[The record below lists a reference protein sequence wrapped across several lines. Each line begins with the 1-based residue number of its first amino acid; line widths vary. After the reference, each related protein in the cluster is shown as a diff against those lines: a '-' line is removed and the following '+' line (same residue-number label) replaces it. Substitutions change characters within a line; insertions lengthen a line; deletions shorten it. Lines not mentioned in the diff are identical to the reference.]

1 MRKALIILTTL
12 IAIVGCQT
20 RIKPLTDLDDNQLH
34 GKVKQ
39 MLELTYYYGNVDR
52 VFFEEKTKAS
62 DSMLYIFDEKGYYT
76 EAVRLTPPDE
86 NEDEAEQT
94 VRKMYITR
102 TADEVKTTAY
112 NSDGDILYQSIS
124 KLNPEGLEL
133 TRTDFY
139 KKDDEKIVMN
149 STYDHKNLKR
159 EINIEH
165 KDGGKQKNV
174 LTHNKKGQV
183 IKGEFYIDNGN
194 ELFLTSTYTYNSK
207 DYLEKREQKDIT
219 TYSVTTTYEYEY
231 DAQGSAT
238 LVKEYEDGKLTTTK
252 KRIIEYY

>member
-1 MRKALIILTTL
+1 MKKIVIISMIL
-12 IAIVGCQT
+12 IAFVGCKT
-20 RIKPLTDLDDNQLH
+20 HIKPLTDLEDNQLH

-39 MLELTYYYGNVDR
+39 MLELTYSYGNVDR
-52 VFFEEKTKAS
+52 VYFEEKTKAS
-62 DSMLYIFDEKGYYT
+62 DSTLYIFNEKGYYT
-76 EAVRLTPPDE
+76 EAVHLTPPNDDE
-86 NEDEAEQT
+86 TEQAPRNIY
-94 VRKMYITR
+94 VTR
-102 TADEVKTTAY
+102 SADEVKTTAY

-133 TRTDFY
+133 TRTDIF

-149 STYDHKNLKR
+149 YTYDHTNLKT

-165 KDGGKQKNV
+165 KNGSKQKNV
-174 LTHNKKGQV
+174 LTYNKKGQV
-183 IKGEFYIDNGN
+183 IKGEFYIGSEN
-194 ELFLTSTYTYNSK
+194 ELFLTSTCTYNSR
-207 DYLEKREQKDIT
+207 DYLEKRERKYA

-238 LVKEYEDGKLTTTK
+238 LVKEYEDGKLTTTR

>member
-1 MRKALIILTTL
+1 MKRTISILISLVAL
-12 IAIVGCQT
+12 ASCQT
-20 RIKPLTDLDDNQLH
+20 RIKPATDLDDNQLH

-62 DSMLYIFDEKGYYT
+62 DSMLYTFDEKGYYT
-76 EAVRLTPPDE
+76 EAVRLTSPDDD
-86 NEDEAEQT
+86 EDEQT
-94 VRKMYITR
+94 PRKIYVTR

-133 TRTDFY
+133 TRTDVY
-139 KKDDEKIVMN
+139 KKEDEKIVMN

-165 KDGGKQKNV
+165 KDGGKQKNI

-207 DYLEKREQKDIT
+207 DYLEKREQKYIT

-238 LVKEYEDGKLTTTK
+238 LVKEYEDGKLTTTI

>member
-1 MRKALIILTTL
+1 MKKIVIISMIL
-12 IAIVGCQT
+12 IAFVGCKT
-20 RIKPLTDLDDNQLH
+20 HIKPLTDLEDNQLH

-39 MLELTYYYGNVDR
+39 MLELTYSYGNVDR
-52 VFFEEKTKAS
+52 VYFEEKTKAS
-62 DSMLYIFDEKGYYT
+62 DSTLYIFNEKGYYT
-76 EAVRLTPPDE
+76 EAVHLTPPNDDE
-86 NEDEAEQT
+86 TEQAPRNIY
-94 VRKMYITR
+94 VTR

-133 TRTDFY
+133 TRTDVY
-139 KKDDEKIVMN
+139 KKEDEKIVMN

-165 KDGGKQKNV
+165 KDGSKQKNV

-183 IKGEFYIDNGN
+183 IKGEFYIGSEN
-194 ELFLTSTYTYNSK
+194 ELFLTSICTYNSK
-207 DYLEKREQKDIT
+207 DYLEKRERKYA

-238 LVKEYEDGKLTTTK
+238 VIKEYEDGKLTTTR
-252 KRIIEYY
+252 KRILEYY

>member
-1 MRKALIILTTL
+1 MKKIVIISMIL
-12 IAIVGCQT
+12 IAFVGCKT
-20 RIKPLTDLDDNQLH
+20 HIKPLTDLEDNQLH

-39 MLELTYYYGNVDR
+39 MLELTYSYGNVDR
-52 VFFEEKTKAS
+52 VYFEEKTKAS
-62 DSMLYIFDEKGYYT
+62 DSTLYIFNEKGYYT
-76 EAVRLTPPDE
+76 EAVHLTPPNDDE
-86 NEDEAEQT
+86 TEQAPRNIY
-94 VRKMYITR
+94 VTR

-133 TRTDFY
+133 TRTDIF

-165 KDGGKQKNV
+165 KNGSKQKNV
-174 LTHNKKGQV
+174 LTYNKKGQV
-183 IKGEFYIDNGN
+183 IKGEFYIGSEN
-194 ELFLTSTYTYNSK
+194 ELFLTSICTYNSK
-207 DYLEKREQKDIT
+207 DYLEKRERKYA

-238 LVKEYEDGKLTTTK
+238 VVKEYEDGKLTTTR

>member
-1 MRKALIILTTL
+1 MKKIVIISMIL
-12 IAIVGCQT
+12 IAFVGCKT
-20 RIKPLTDLDDNQLH
+20 HIKPLTDLEDNQLH

-39 MLELTYYYGNVDR
+39 MLELTYSYGNVDR
-52 VFFEEKTKAS
+52 VYFEEKTKAS
-62 DSMLYIFDEKGYYT
+62 DSTLYIFNEKGYYT
-76 EAVRLTPPDE
+76 EAVHLTPPNDDE
-86 NEDEAEQT
+86 TEQAPRNIY
-94 VRKMYITR
+94 VTR
-102 TADEVKTTAY
+102 SADEVKTTAY

-133 TRTDFY
+133 TRTDVY
-139 KKDDEKIVMN
+139 KKEDEKIVMN

-165 KDGGKQKNV
+165 KNGSKQKNV

-183 IKGEFYIDNGN
+183 IKGEFYIGSEN
-194 ELFLTSTYTYNSK
+194 ELFLTSICTYNSK
-207 DYLEKREQKDIT
+207 DYLEKRERKYA

-238 LVKEYEDGKLTTTK
+238 VVKEYEDGKLTTTR

>member
-20 RIKPLTDLDDNQLH
+20 RIKPATDLDDNQLH

-52 VFFEEKTKAS
+52 VVFEEVTKAS
-62 DSMLYIFDEKGYYT
+62 DSMLYTFDEKGYYT

-86 NEDEAEQT
+86 DEDEAEQAA
-94 VRKMYITR
+94 RKIYVTR
-102 TADEVKTTAY
+102 TTDEVKTTAY

-133 TRTDFY
+133 TRTDVY

-165 KDGGKQKNV
+165 KNGSKQKNV

-183 IKGEFYIDNGN
+183 IKGEFYIGSEN
-194 ELFLTSTYTYNSK
+194 ELFLTSICTYNSK
-207 DYLEKREQKDIT
+207 DYLEKRERKYA

-238 LVKEYEDGKLTTTK
+238 VVKEYEDGKLTTTI

>member
-1 MRKALIILTTL
+1 MKKAVIILTTL

-52 VFFEEKTKAS
+52 VVFEEVTKAS
-62 DSMLYIFDEKGYYT
+62 DSMLYTFDEKGYYT
-76 EAVRLTPPDE
+76 GAVRLTPPNDD
-86 NEDEAEQT
+86 EDEQAA
-94 VRKMYITR
+94 RKIYVTR

-133 TRTDFY
+133 TRTDIF

-149 STYDHKNLKR
+149 YTYVHTNLKT

-165 KDGGKQKNV
+165 KNGSKHKNV
-174 LTHNKKGQV
+174 LTYHKKGQV
-183 IKGEFYIDNGN
+183 IKGEFYIGSEN
-194 ELFLTSTYTYNSK
+194 ELFLTSTCTYNSK
-207 DYLEKREQKDIT
+207 DYLEKRERKYA

-238 LVKEYEDGKLTTTK
+238 VVKEYEDGKLTTTR

>member
-1 MRKALIILTTL
+1 MKKIVIISMIL
-12 IAIVGCQT
+12 IAFVGCKT
-20 RIKPLTDLDDNQLH
+20 HIKPLTDLEDNQLH

-39 MLELTYYYGNVDR
+39 MLELTYSYGNVDR
-52 VFFEEKTKAS
+52 VYFEEKTKAS
-62 DSMLYIFDEKGYYT
+62 DSTLYIFNEKGYYT
-76 EAVRLTPPDE
+76 EAVHLTPPNDDE
-86 NEDEAEQT
+86 TEQAPRNIY
-94 VRKMYITR
+94 VTR

-133 TRTDFY
+133 TRTDVY
-139 KKDDEKIVMN
+139 KKEDEKIVMN

-165 KDGGKQKNV
+165 KDGSKQKNV

-183 IKGEFYIDNGN
+183 IKGEFYIGSEN
-194 ELFLTSTYTYNSK
+194 ELFLTSICTYNSK
-207 DYLEKREQKDIT
+207 DYLEKRERKYA

-238 LVKEYEDGKLTTTK
+238 LVKEYEDGKLTTTI

>member
-1 MRKALIILTTL
+1 MILT
-12 IAIVGCQT
+12 AFVGCKT
-20 RIKPLTDLDDNQLH
+20 HIKPSTDLEDNQLH

-39 MLELTYYYGNVDR
+39 MLELTYSYGNVDR
-52 VFFEEKTKAS
+52 VYFEEKTKAS
-62 DSMLYIFDEKGYYT
+62 DSTLYIFNEKGYYT
-76 EAVRLTPPDE
+76 EAVHLTPPNDDE
-86 NEDEAEQT
+86 TEQAPRNIY
-94 VRKMYITR
+94 VTR

-133 TRTDFY
+133 TRTDIF
-139 KKDDEKIVMN
+139 KKDDDNIVMN
-149 STYDHKNLKR
+149 STYDHTNLKR

-165 KDGGKQKNV
+165 KNGSKQKNV

-207 DYLEKREQKDIT
+207 GYLEKREQKYA
-219 TYSVTTTYEYEY
+219 TYTVTTTYEYEY
-231 DAQGSAT
+231 DAQGSAIV
-238 LVKEYEDGKLTTTK
+238 VKEYEDGKLTTTK
-252 KRIIEYY
+252 KRIIDYY

>member
-1 MRKALIILTTL
+1 MRKAVIILTTL

-52 VFFEEKTKAS
+52 VVFEEVTKAS
-62 DSMLYIFDEKGYYT
+62 DSMLYTFDEKGYYT
-76 EAVRLTPPDE
+76 EAVRLTPPDDD
-86 NEDEAEQT
+86 EDEQT
-94 VRKMYITR
+94 PRKIYVTR

-133 TRTDFY
+133 TRTDVY

-165 KDGGKQKNV
+165 KNGSKQKNV

-183 IKGEFYIDNGN
+183 ITGEFYIDNGN

-207 DYLEKREQKDIT
+207 GYLEKREQKYIT
-219 TYSVTTTYEYEY
+219 TYAVTTTYEYEY
-231 DAQGSAT
+231 DAQGSAIV
-238 LVKEYEDGKLTTTK
+238 VKEYEDGKLTTIK

>member
-1 MRKALIILTTL
+1 MKKIVIILTTL

-52 VFFEEKTKAS
+52 VFF
-62 DSMLYIFDEKGYYT
+62 DEKGYYT
-76 EAVRLTPPDE
+76 EAVRLTPPNDD
-86 NEDEAEQT
+86 EDEQAA
-94 VRKMYITR
+94 RKIYVTR

-165 KDGGKQKNV
+165 KDGSKQKNV

-183 IKGEFYIDNGN
+183 IKGEFYIGSEN
-194 ELFLTSTYTYNSK
+194 ELFLTSICTYNSK
-207 DYLEKREQKDIT
+207 DYLEKRERKYA

>member
-1 MRKALIILTTL
+1 MKRTISILISLVAL
-12 IAIVGCQT
+12 ASCQT
-20 RIKPLTDLDDNQLH
+20 RIKPATDLDDNQLH

-62 DSMLYIFDEKGYYT
+62 DSMLYTFDEKGYYT
-76 EAVRLTPPDE
+76 EAVRLNLPD
-86 NEDEAEQT
+86 EDEAEQT
-94 VRKMYITR
+94 PRKIYVTR
-102 TADEVKTTAY
+102 SSDEVKTTAY

-133 TRTDFY
+133 TRTDIY
-139 KKDDEKIVMN
+139 KKDDDKIVMN

-165 KDGGKQKNV
+165 KDGSKQKNV

-207 DYLEKREQKDIT
+207 DYLEKREQKYIT

>member
-1 MRKALIILTTL
+1 MKKIVIISMIL
-12 IAIVGCQT
+12 IAFVGCKT
-20 RIKPLTDLDDNQLH
+20 HIKPLTDLEDNQLH

-39 MLELTYYYGNVDR
+39 MLELTYSYGNVDR
-52 VFFEEKTKAS
+52 VYFEEKTKAS
-62 DSMLYIFDEKGYYT
+62 DSTLYIFNEKGYYT
-76 EAVRLTPPDE
+76 EAVHLTPPNDDE
-86 NEDEAEQT
+86 TEQAPRNIY
-94 VRKMYITR
+94 VTR
-102 TADEVKTTAY
+102 SADEVKTTAY

-124 KLNPEGLEL
+124 KLTPEGLEL
-133 TRTDFY
+133 TRTDVY

-159 EINIEH
+159 EINIQH
-165 KDGGKQKNV
+165 KDGSKQKNV

-183 IKGEFYIDNGN
+183 IKGEFYIGSEN
-194 ELFLTSTYTYNSK
+194 ELFLTSICTYNSK
-207 DYLEKREQKDIT
+207 DYLEKRERKYA

-238 LVKEYEDGKLTTTK
+238 LVKEYEDGKLTTTR

>member
-20 RIKPLTDLDDNQLH
+20 RIKPATDLEDNQLH

-62 DSMLYIFDEKGYYT
+62 DSMLYTFDQKGYYT
-76 EAVRLTPPDE
+76 EAVRLTPPNDD
-86 NEDEAEQT
+86 EDEQT
-94 VRKMYITR
+94 PRKIYVTR

-133 TRTDFY
+133 TRTDIF
-139 KKDDEKIVMN
+139 KKDDDNIVMN
-149 STYDHKNLKR
+149 STYDHTNLKR
-159 EINIEH
+159 EINIEYKNGSKH
-165 KDGGKQKNV
+165 KNV
-174 LTHNKKGQV
+174 LTYNKKGQV
-183 IKGEFYIDNGN
+183 IKGEFYIGSEN

-207 DYLEKREQKDIT
+207 GYLEKREQKYIT
-219 TYSVTTTYEYEY
+219 TYAVTTTYEYEY
-231 DAQGSAT
+231 DAQGSAIV
-238 LVKEYEDGKLTTTK
+238 VKEYEDGKLTTTK

>member
-1 MRKALIILTTL
+1 MKKIVIILTTL

-86 NEDEAEQT
+86 DEDEAEQ
-94 VRKMYITR
+94 
-102 TADEVKTTAY
+102 TTAY

-139 KKDDEKIVMN
+139 KKDDDKIVMN

-165 KDGGKQKNV
+165 KDGSKQKNV

-183 IKGEFYIDNGN
+183 IKGEFYIGSEN
-194 ELFLTSTYTYNSK
+194 ELFLTSICTYNSK
-207 DYLEKREQKDIT
+207 DYLEKRERKYA
-219 TYSVTTTYEYEY
+219 TYSFTTTYEYEY

>member
-1 MRKALIILTTL
+1 MKKIVIILTTL

-20 RIKPLTDLDDNQLH
+20 RIKPLTDLEDNQLH

-39 MLELTYYYGNVDR
+39 MFELTYYYGNVDR

-62 DSMLYIFDEKGYYT
+62 DSMLYTFDQKGYYT
-76 EAVRLTPPDE
+76 EAVRLTPPNDD
-86 NEDEAEQT
+86 EDEQT
-94 VRKMYITR
+94 PRKIYVTR

-133 TRTDFY
+133 TRTDIF
-139 KKDDEKIVMN
+139 KKDDDNIVMN
-149 STYDHKNLKR
+149 STYDHTNLKR
-159 EINIEH
+159 EINIEYKNGSKH
-165 KDGGKQKNV
+165 KNV
-174 LTHNKKGQV
+174 LTYNKKGQV
-183 IKGEFYIDNGN
+183 IKGEFYIGSEN

-207 DYLEKREQKDIT
+207 GYLEKREQKYIT
-219 TYSVTTTYEYEY
+219 TYAVTTTYEYEY
-231 DAQGSAT
+231 DAQGSAIV
-238 LVKEYEDGKLTTTK
+238 VKEYEDGKLTTTK

>member
-1 MRKALIILTTL
+1 MRKALIILTIL

-76 EAVRLTPPDE
+76 EAVRLNLPD
-86 NEDEAEQT
+86 EDEAEQT
-94 VRKMYITR
+94 PRKIYVTR

-139 KKDDEKIVMN
+139 KKDDDNIVMN
-149 STYDHKNLKR
+149 STYDHTNLKR
-159 EINIEH
+159 EINIEY

-174 LTHNKKGQV
+174 LTYNKKGQV

-207 DYLEKREQKDIT
+207 GYLEKREQKYIT
-219 TYSVTTTYEYEY
+219 TYAVTTTYEYEY
-231 DAQGSAT
+231 DAQGSAIV
-238 LVKEYEDGKLTTTK
+238 VKEYEDGKLTTIK

>member
-1 MRKALIILTTL
+1 MKKIVIISMIL
-12 IAIVGCQT
+12 IAFVGCKT
-20 RIKPLTDLDDNQLH
+20 HIKPLTDLEDNQLH

-62 DSMLYIFDEKGYYT
+62 DSMLYTFDEKGYYT
-76 EAVRLTPPDE
+76 EAVRLTPPNDD
-86 NEDEAEQT
+86 EDEQAA
-94 VRKMYITR
+94 RKIYVTR

-133 TRTDFY
+133 TRTDIF
-139 KKDDEKIVMN
+139 KKDDDNIVMN
-149 STYDHKNLKR
+149 STYDHTNLKR
-159 EINIEH
+159 EINIEYKNGSKH
-165 KDGGKQKNV
+165 KNV
-174 LTHNKKGQV
+174 LTYNKKGQV
-183 IKGEFYIDNGN
+183 IKGEFYIGSEN

-207 DYLEKREQKDIT
+207 GYLEKREQKYIT
-219 TYSVTTTYEYEY
+219 TYAVTTTYEYEY
-231 DAQGSAT
+231 DAQGSAIV
-238 LVKEYEDGKLTTTK
+238 VKEYEDGKLTTTK

>member
-1 MRKALIILTTL
+1 MKKIVIISMIL
-12 IAIVGCQT
+12 IAFVGCKT
-20 RIKPLTDLDDNQLH
+20 HIKPLTDLEDNQLH

-39 MLELTYYYGNVDR
+39 MLELTYSYGNVDR
-52 VFFEEKTKAS
+52 VYFEEKTKAS
-62 DSMLYIFDEKGYYT
+62 DSTLYIFNEKGYYT
-76 EAVRLTPPDE
+76 EAVHLTPPNDDE
-86 NEDEAEQT
+86 TEQAPRNIY
-94 VRKMYITR
+94 VTR
-102 TADEVKTTAY
+102 SADEVKTTAY

-133 TRTDFY
+133 TRTDVY
-139 KKDDEKIVMN
+139 KKEDEKIVMN

-165 KDGGKQKNV
+165 KNGSKQKNV

-183 IKGEFYIDNGN
+183 IKGEFYIGSEN
-194 ELFLTSTYTYNSK
+194 ELFLTSISTYNSK
-207 DYLEKREQKDIT
+207 DYLEKRERKYA

-238 LVKEYEDGKLTTTK
+238 VVKEYEDGKLTTTI

>member
-1 MRKALIILTTL
+1 MRKAVIILTTL

-76 EAVRLTPPDE
+76 EAVRLNLPD
-86 NEDEAEQT
+86 EDEAEQIP
-94 VRKMYITR
+94 RKIYVTR

-139 KKDDEKIVMN
+139 KKDDDKIVMN

-159 EINIEH
+159 EINIKH
-165 KDGGKQKNV
+165 KDGSKQKNV

-183 IKGEFYIDNGN
+183 IKGEFYIGSEN
-194 ELFLTSTYTYNSK
+194 ELFLTSICTYNSK
-207 DYLEKREQKDIT
+207 DYLEKREQKYTT

>member
-1 MRKALIILTTL
+1 MRKAVIILTTL

-20 RIKPLTDLDDNQLH
+20 HIKPLTDLDDNQLH

-52 VFFEEKTKAS
+52 VVFEEVTKAS
-62 DSMLYIFDEKGYYT
+62 DSMLYTFDKKGYYT
-76 EAVRLTPPDE
+76 EAVRLTPPEDDKDE
-86 NEDEAEQT
+86 QAA
-94 VRKMYITR
+94 RKIYVTR

-133 TRTDFY
+133 TRTDVY
-139 KKDDEKIVMN
+139 KKDDDKIVMN

-159 EINIEH
+159 KINIEH

-207 DYLEKREQKDIT
+207 DYLEKRERKYA

-238 LVKEYEDGKLTTTK
+238 LVKEYEDGKLTTTR

>member
-1 MRKALIILTTL
+1 MKRTISILISLVAL
-12 IAIVGCQT
+12 ASCQT

-76 EAVRLTPPDE
+76 EAVRLTLPD
-86 NEDEAEQT
+86 EDEAEQAA
-94 VRKMYITR
+94 RKIYVTR

-133 TRTDFY
+133 TRTDVY

-149 STYDHKNLKR
+149 NTYDHKNLKR

-165 KDGGKQKNV
+165 KDGSKQKNV

-207 DYLEKREQKDIT
+207 GYLEKREQKYIT
-219 TYSVTTTYEYEY
+219 TYAVTTTYEYEY
-231 DAQGSAT
+231 DAQGSAIV
-238 LVKEYEDGKLTTTK
+238 VKEYEDGKLTTTK

>member
-1 MRKALIILTTL
+1 MKKIVIISMIL
-12 IAIVGCQT
+12 IAFVGCKT
-20 RIKPLTDLDDNQLH
+20 HIKPLTDLEDNQLH

-39 MLELTYYYGNVDR
+39 MLELTYSYGNVDR
-52 VFFEEKTKAS
+52 VYFEEKTKAS
-62 DSMLYIFDEKGYYT
+62 DSTLYIFNEKGYYT
-76 EAVRLTPPDE
+76 EAVHLTPPNDDE
-86 NEDEAEQT
+86 TEQAPRNIY
-94 VRKMYITR
+94 VTR
-102 TADEVKTTAY
+102 SADEVKTTAY

-133 TRTDFY
+133 TRTDIY
-139 KKDDEKIVMN
+139 KKDDDKIVMN

-165 KDGGKQKNV
+165 KDGSKQKNV

-183 IKGEFYIDNGN
+183 IKGEFYIGSEN
-194 ELFLTSTYTYNSK
+194 ELFLTSICTYNSK
-207 DYLEKREQKDIT
+207 DYLEKRERKYA

-238 LVKEYEDGKLTTTK
+238 VIKEYEDGKLTTTR

>member
-1 MRKALIILTTL
+1 MRKAVIILTTL

-20 RIKPLTDLDDNQLH
+20 RIKPATDLDDNQLH

-52 VFFEEKTKAS
+52 VYFEEKTKAS
-62 DSMLYIFDEKGYYT
+62 DSTLYIFNEKGYYT
-76 EAVRLTPPDE
+76 EAVHLTPPNDDE
-86 NEDEAEQT
+86 TEQAPRNIY
-94 VRKMYITR
+94 VTR
-102 TADEVKTTAY
+102 SADEVKTTAY

-124 KLNPEGLEL
+124 KLNLEGLEL
-133 TRTDFY
+133 TRTDVY

-149 STYDHKNLKR
+149 YTYDHTNLKT

-165 KDGGKQKNV
+165 KNGSKQKNV
-174 LTHNKKGQV
+174 LTYNKKGQV
-183 IKGEFYIDNGN
+183 IKGEFYIGSEN
-194 ELFLTSTYTYNSK
+194 ELFLTSICTYNSK
-207 DYLEKREQKDIT
+207 DYLEKRERKYA

-238 LVKEYEDGKLTTTK
+238 VVKEYEDGKLTTTK

>member
-20 RIKPLTDLDDNQLH
+20 RIKPATDLDDNQLH

-62 DSMLYIFDEKGYYT
+62 DSMLYTFDEKGYYT
-76 EAVRLTPPDE
+76 EAVRLTPPNDD
-86 NEDEAEQT
+86 EDEQT
-94 VRKMYITR
+94 PRKIYVTR

-112 NSDGDILYQSIS
+112 NSDGDILYQSI
-124 KLNPEGLEL
+124 
-133 TRTDFY
+133 Y

-149 STYDHKNLKR
+149 NTYDHKNLKR

-165 KDGGKQKNV
+165 KNGSKQKNV

-183 IKGEFYIDNGN
+183 IKGEFYIGSEN
-194 ELFLTSTYTYNSK
+194 ELFLTSICTYNSK
-207 DYLEKREQKDIT
+207 DYLEKRERKYA

-238 LVKEYEDGKLTTTK
+238 VVKEYEDGKLTTTR

>member
-1 MRKALIILTTL
+1 MRKAVIILTTL

-20 RIKPLTDLDDNQLH
+20 RIKPATDLDDNQLH

-62 DSMLYIFDEKGYYT
+62 DSMLYTFDEKGYYT
-76 EAVRLTPPDE
+76 EAVRLTPPNDD
-86 NEDEAEQT
+86 EDEQT
-94 VRKMYITR
+94 PRKIYVTR

-133 TRTDFY
+133 TRTDIF
-139 KKDDEKIVMN
+139 KKDDDNIVMN
-149 STYDHKNLKR
+149 STYDHTNLKR
-159 EINIEH
+159 EINIEYKNGSKH
-165 KDGGKQKNV
+165 KNV
-174 LTHNKKGQV
+174 LTYNKKGQV
-183 IKGEFYIDNGN
+183 IKGEFYIGSEN

-207 DYLEKREQKDIT
+207 GYLEKREQKYIT
-219 TYSVTTTYEYEY
+219 TYAVTTTYEYEY
-231 DAQGSAT
+231 DAQGSAIV
-238 LVKEYEDGKLTTTK
+238 VKEYEDGKLTTTK

>member
-1 MRKALIILTTL
+1 MRKAVIILTTL

-52 VFFEEKTKAS
+52 VVFEEVTKAS
-62 DSMLYIFDEKGYYT
+62 DSMLYTFDEKGYYT
-76 EAVRLTPPDE
+76 EAVRLTPPDDD
-86 NEDEAEQT
+86 EDEQT
-94 VRKMYITR
+94 PRKIYVTR

-133 TRTDFY
+133 TRTDVY
-139 KKDDEKIVMN
+139 KKEDEKIVMN

-165 KDGGKQKNV
+165 KNGSKQKNV

-183 IKGEFYIDNGN
+183 IKGEFYIGSEN

-207 DYLEKREQKDIT
+207 GYLEKREQKYIT
-219 TYSVTTTYEYEY
+219 TYAVTTTYEYEY
-231 DAQGSAT
+231 DAQGSAII
-238 LVKEYEDGKLTTTK
+238 VKEYEDGKLTTTK